1 MTATV
6 RLTTGL
12 RDTATAVSRDNH
24 SARHTGDAN
33 PRHTFPE
40 MKISATF
47 IFTKSQE
54 AKPASHLMAED
65 SCLRAGF
72 IMSTQQAPLTNP
84 LVTTSGGNELSPA
97 DTKTQVARVIVDHG
111 AQTREISRSLTQRL
125 VSVVCDNSI
134 Q

>member
-6 RLTTGL
+6 WVTTGL
-12 RDTATAVSRDNH
+12 SDTATAVSRDNH
-24 SARHTGDAN
+24 SARHTSDAN

-72 IMSTQQAPLTNP
+72 MCANKD
-84 LVTTSGGNELSPA
+84 EA
-97 DTKTQVARVIVDHG
+97 EDK
-111 AQTREISRSLTQRL
+111 
-125 VSVVCDNSI
+125 
-134 Q
+134 